1 MPTSANKKIGRPK
14 GTGSQRIYDA
24 LRKRILSLQMPP
36 GASIDEN
43 SLVNE
48 FGVSRTPV
56 REALIHLATDG
67 LVTLQ
72 PNRGASVSPLDIDDI
87 PELLEGLELCL
98 RVSTRWAAVRR
109 TDDDLERIRQHHSEW
124 ERATRDENL
133 AAMSEANNA
142 FHMAIAESAGNR
154 HVTNLYKNLLPG
166 FYRLSHSLLSSA
178 KLTSFSYKDYFARVD
193 DEHQRIIAAIAS
205 RDADAA
211 DELARN
217 HAKLIRERIM
227 AYVQSSLAG
236 EIVLD
241 TTGK

>member
-1 MPTSANKKIGRPK
+1 MPTAADKKIGRPK

-24 LRKRILSLQMPP
+24 LRKRILSLQMLP
-36 GASIDEN
+36 GANIDEN

-72 PNRGASVSPLDIDDI
+72 ANRGASVSPLDIDEI
-87 PELLEGLELCL
+87 PEMLEGLELCL
-98 RVSTRWAAVRR
+98 RVTTRWAAVRR
-109 TDDDLERIRQHHSEW
+109 TD
-124 ERATRDENL
+124 
-133 AAMSEANNA
+133 NNA

-154 HVTNLYKNLLPG
+154 HVTNLYKYLLPG

-178 KLTSFSYKDYFARVD
+178 KLSSFSYKGYFARVS
-193 DEHQRIIAAIAS
+193 DEHQSIIAAIVS

-211 DELARN
+211 DEMARN
-217 HAKLIRERIM
+217 HAKLICERIM
-227 AYVQSSLAG
+227 SCVQSSLAG
-236 EIVLD
+236 EIILD